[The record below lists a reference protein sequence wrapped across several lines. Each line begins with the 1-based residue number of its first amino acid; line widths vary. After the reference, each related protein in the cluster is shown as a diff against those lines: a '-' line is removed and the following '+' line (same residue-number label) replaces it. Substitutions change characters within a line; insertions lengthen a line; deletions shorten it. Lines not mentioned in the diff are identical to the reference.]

1 MNDMD
6 GSGCSLAQSG
16 ILVGPYTFVFT
27 YINIYC
33 PNFLH
38 SLYDYYF
45 ANAQTFL
52 FDYASFQTLVKG
64 DICTGP
70 QGIFLKEDLPLI
82 HTGRSVDLFGT
93 NRLKAYTFS
102 EVLRTD
108 TLDSGY
114 LCVWAANGEYPTN
127 L

>member
-6 GSGCSLAQSG
+6 DSGCSLAQNG

-27 YINIYC
+27 HN

-45 ANAQTFL
+45 ANAQTYL
-52 FDYASFQTLVKG
+52 FDYASVQTLAKG
-64 DICTGP
+64 DTCTGP
-70 QGIFLKEDLPLI
+70 QGIFLREDLPLI

-93 NRLKAYTFS
+93 NRRKAYTFS

-114 LCVWAANGEYPTN
+114 LCVWAANGKYPTN